1 MSGVT
6 LTQIGDMVVM
16 YAYPVAFLGAV
27 FLTTTEFFSIEVS
40 SIFQDTLAKWL
51 YVFVGLSGIVSLFT
65 WFNTPTP
72 FLAGNFYNTGKVKQ
86 NVLQP

>member
-51 YVFVGLSGIVSLFT
+51 YVFVGL
-65 WFNTPTP
+65 
-72 FLAGNFYNTGKVKQ
+72 
-86 NVLQP
+86 